1 MKLKAIYLKNFR
13 CYKEE
18 VCIEFDNLTT
28 FIGKN
33 DIGKSTILEALEIFF
48 NNDLVKIES
57 SDANVFGDKN
67 VIITC
72 DFCDLPEELILDSGE
87 KTNLTNEYLTISD
100 DILRIKKVYDCSK
113 SKISSAI
120 YIVANHPCAGEVE
133 NLLSLKNLISINT
146 YLILKFI

>member
-1 MKLKAIYLKNFR
+1 MLQRRSMHRIL
-13 CYKEE
+13 
-18 VCIEFDNLTT
+18 INLTT

-72 DFCDLPEELILDSGE
+72 DFCDLPKELILD
-87 KTNLTNEYLTISD
+87 L
-100 DILRIKKVYDCSK
+100 
-113 SKISSAI
+113 
-120 YIVANHPCAGEVE
+120 VE
-133 NLLSLKNLISINT
+133 RKQI
-146 YLILKFI
+146 